1 MSEMTIQVEKRER
14 TGKGGSRESRRKG
27 MIPGVVYGGGKDSV
41 PIQLDRKT
49 FVELMK
55 KSDSENPIFLLKLS
69 DSGQER
75 HAILR
80 DLQKDPV
87 SRMVIHLDFQR
98 IEMTQKVHVT
108 VPVELVGTAVGVKT
122 EGGLV
127 EFTTRELKIEC
138 LPGDIPKHIDVDITN
153 LHVGQHIEAGAVTL
167 PQGVTLFDDP
177 EKVIVTLGHIRT
189 EESAAGGDRAEPEV
203 IKRGKGE
210 ES

>member
-1 MSEMTIQVEKRER
+1 MSEMTIQVDKRER

-49 FVELMK
+49 FVEMMK
-55 KSDSENPIFLLKLS
+55 KSDNENPIFLLKLA

-80 DLQKDPV
+80 DLQRDPV

-98 IEMTQKVHVT
+98 IEMNQKVHVT
-108 VPVELVGTAVGVKT
+108 VTVELVGTAVGVKA

-127 EFTTRELKIEC
+127 EFTTRELKVEC
-138 LPGDIPKHIDVDITN
+138 LPGDIPRHIEVDITN
-153 LHVGQHIEAGAVTL
+153 LHVGQHIEAGAVKL
-167 PQGVTLFDDP
+167 PEGVTLNDDP
-177 EKVIVTLGHIRT
+177 EKVIVTLGHVRT
-189 EESAAGGDRAEPEV
+189 EEATGEEKVAEPEV
-203 IKRGKGE
+203 IKRGKTE
-210 ES
+210 EA

>member
-41 PIQLDRKT
+41 AIQLDRKT

-55 KSDSENPIFLLKLS
+55 KSDSENPIFRLQLS

-80 DLQKDPV
+80 DLQRDPL

-108 VPVELVGTAVGVKT
+108 AHIELVGIAVGVKT
-122 EGGLV
+122 EGGLL
-127 EFTTRELKIEC
+127 EFITREVKIEC
-138 LPGDIPKHIDVDITN
+138 LPGDIPNHLEVDISG
-153 LHVGQHIEAGAVTL
+153 LHVGQHIEAKDLQL

-177 EKVIVTLGHIRT
+177 EKVVVTIGHVRT
-189 EESAAGGDRAEPEV
+189 EEATDADRVEPEV
-203 IKRGKGE
+203 IKRGGKPE
-210 ES
+210 A

>member
-1 MSEMTIQVEKRER
+1 MSEMTIQVEKREK
-14 TGKGGSRESRRKG
+14 TGKGGSRQSRRKG

-55 KSDSENPIFLLKLS
+55 KSDSENPIFLLKLNES
-69 DSGQER
+69 GGQER

-98 IEMTQKVHVT
+98 IEMNQKVHVT
-108 VPVELVGTAVGVKT
+108 AHIELVGTAVGVKT
-122 EGGLV
+122 EGGLL

-138 LPGDIPKHIDVDITN
+138 LPADIPNHIEVDISG
-153 LHVGQHIEAGAVTL
+153 LHIGQHIEAGAIQL
-167 PQGVTLFDDP
+167 PEGVTLFDDP
-177 EKVIVTLGHIRT
+177 EKVIVTLGHVRT
-189 EESAAGGDRAEPEV
+189 EEAAEGDRAEPEV

-210 ES
+210 EA